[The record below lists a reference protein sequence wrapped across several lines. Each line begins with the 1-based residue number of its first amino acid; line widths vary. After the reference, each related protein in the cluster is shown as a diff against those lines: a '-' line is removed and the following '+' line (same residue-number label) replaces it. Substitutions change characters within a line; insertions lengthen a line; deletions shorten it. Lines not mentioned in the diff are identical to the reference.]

1 VLIISDKA
9 DYVMANFSAVP
20 KQQFVLIIDTMNND
34 REINELNMEHYLG
47 LYNNNIIII
56 YKHFI
61 YSELCS
67 LHCLPFVE
75 HSLP

>member
-1 VLIISDKA
+1 
-9 DYVMANFSAVP
+9 MANFSAVP